1 MESLNQSKSLVK
13 ITDIDINVDL
23 KKAKNLFEKGFFKF
37 MNNAAFG
44 KTMKS
49 AGKHR
54 DINLVTTGARRDHLV
69 SEPNYHTTNSFPENL
84 LAIGMKKLKYI

>member
-1 MESLNQSKSLVK
+1 
-13 ITDIDINVDL
+13 
-23 KKAKNLFEKGFFKF
+23 

-54 DINLVTTGARRDHLV
+54 DINLVTTGAGRDHLV
-69 SEPNYHTTNSFPENL
+69 YQNQTITQQILF
-84 LAIGMKKLKYI
+84 LKIY

>member
-1 MESLNQSKSLVK
+1 
-13 ITDIDINVDL
+13 
-23 KKAKNLFEKGFFKF
+23 

-54 DINLVTTGARRDHLV
+54 DINLVTTRARRDHLV
-69 SEPNYHTTNSFPENL
+69 SEPNYHTTNSFSENL

>member
-1 MESLNQSKSLVK
+1 
-13 ITDIDINVDL
+13 
-23 KKAKNLFEKGFFKF
+23 

-54 DINLVTTGARRDHLV
+54 DIKLVTTGARKYHLE
-69 SEPNYHTTNSFPENL
+69 SEPNHHTTNSFSENL

>member
-1 MESLNQSKSLVK
+1 
-13 ITDIDINVDL
+13 
-23 KKAKNLFEKGFFKF
+23 

-49 AGKHR
+49 AGKYR
-54 DINLVTTGARRDHLV
+54 DIKLVTTGARKDHLV
-69 SEPNYHTTNSFPENL
+69 SEPNHHTTNSFTENL

>member
-1 MESLNQSKSLVK
+1 
-13 ITDIDINVDL
+13 
-23 KKAKNLFEKGFFKF
+23 

-54 DINLVTTGARRDHLV
+54 DINLVTTGAHFSIR
-69 SEPNYHTTNSFPENL
+69 T
-84 LAIGMKKLKYI
+84 KLSHNKFFFWKFISNRNEKTKIYMNKRVYLSV